1 MSARHVCYA
10 ILLLIKSRSEQ
21 TSCHSVSGVIQQDG
35 PILHVVDQSIL
46 EIARE
51 FRFTVEEVQEH
62 YDRCG
67 AMERTRARFKKM
79 RDTLSALVD
88 DSDHA
93 A

>member
-1 MSARHVCYA
+1 MSVRYVCYV
-10 ILLLIKSRSEQ
+10 ILSLIRSRSEQ
-21 TSCHSVSGVIQQDG
+21 TSGHPVSGVIQDG

-46 EIARE
+46 DIARE

>member
-1 MSARHVCYA
+1 MLAQH
-10 ILLLIKSRSEQ
+10 LLLIESRSEQ
-21 TSCHSVSGVIQQDG
+21 TSRHPASVVIKQDG

-46 EIARE
+46 DIARE

-67 AMERTRARFKKM
+67 AMEQTRARFKKM
-79 RDTLSALVD
+79 RDTLSALAD

>member
-1 MSARHVCYA
+1 MSAYVLAQYRS
-10 ILLLIKSRSEQ
+10 LIKSRSEQ
-21 TSCHSVSGVIQQDG
+21 TSSHPTTVIKQDG

-46 EIARE
+46 DIALE

-79 RDTLSALVD
+79 RDTLTALAD
-88 DSDHA
+88 DLDHA